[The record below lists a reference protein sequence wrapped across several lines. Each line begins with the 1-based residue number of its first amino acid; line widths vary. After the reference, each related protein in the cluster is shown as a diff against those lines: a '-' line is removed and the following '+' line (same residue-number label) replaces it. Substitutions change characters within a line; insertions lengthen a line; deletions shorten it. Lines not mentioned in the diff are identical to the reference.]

1 MRDDEILSGS
11 LLEESWL
18 PLEKV
23 AGACRVEAD
32 WLLQHFNEGLLPHME
47 CVGGI
52 WRIAGV
58 TIARARRMRQVERDF
73 DAVPE
78 LAALVADL
86 LEVGPGLAVTGRIRR
101 PEDRLKVAQSARRVL
116 EVRLK
121 AVRRRRVRAR

>member
-86 LEVGPGLAVTGRIRR
+86 LEELDDLR
-101 PEDRLKVAQSARRVL
+101 EQ
-116 EVRLK
+116 VRQMT
-121 AVRRRRVRAR
+121 VS